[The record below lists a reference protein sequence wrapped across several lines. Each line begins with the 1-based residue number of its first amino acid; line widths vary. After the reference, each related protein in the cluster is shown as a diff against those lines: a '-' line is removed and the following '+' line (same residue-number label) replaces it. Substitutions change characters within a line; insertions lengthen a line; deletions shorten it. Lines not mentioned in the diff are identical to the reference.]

1 MAAPDQ
7 AKLYLRGR
15 AQACLRSLNYSR
27 YPKSLAGAIGGK
39 LGKRDRACPLAK
51 TTYFKQIPMNQF
63 KTLSLLALL
72 SGILVALGYF
82 IIGGTTGLLVGLAF
96 AALSNLGSWYF
107 SDQIALSAYQAQPVT
122 PAEAP
127 ELYAIVE
134 RLSLAAEIPTPAVY
148 VVPSPGANAFATG
161 RNPSNAA
168 IAVTEGIVNL
178 LSRDELEGVI
188 GHELTHILNRDTLTQ
203 AVAATIGG
211 AISSLAYMAQWA
223 SYGMAYSRDQR
234 NGPNPLGLLLAV
246 FLAPVAATLVQM
258 GISRTRE
265 FEADAGSARLTR
277 KPRAL
282 ASALEKLEATARQ
295 LPIQG
300 NPAFEPLL
308 IINAFSGQGL
318 AGLFATHPSTEQR
331 IERLL
336 ALESELLKTPV

>member
-1 MAAPDQ
+1 
-7 AKLYLRGR
+7 
-15 AQACLRSLNYSR
+15 
-27 YPKSLAGAIGGK
+27 
-39 LGKRDRACPLAK
+39 
-51 TTYFKQIPMNQF
+51 MNQF

-82 IIGGTTGLLVGLAF
+82 IIGGTPGILIGLAL

-122 PAEAP
+122 PAQAP

-134 RLSLAAEIPTPAVY
+134 RLSQAAEIPTPAVY
-148 VVPSPGANAFATG
+148 LVPSPGANAFATG

-168 IAVTEGIVNL
+168 VAVTEGIVNI

-223 SYGMAYSRDQR
+223 SYGMAYSRDER
-234 NGPNPLGLLLAV
+234 SSGPNPLGLLLAV

-282 ASALEKLEATARQ
+282 ASALQKLEATAKQ

-336 ALESELLKTPV
+336 ALESELVKTPA